1 MDDEEIIR
9 ETAKEILEHL
19 GYMVELAHDGR
30 KAIEMF
36 KKALESERPFDA
48 VIMDLT
54 IPGGMG
60 GKEAVLHLREIDPNV
75 KVIVSSG
82 YSNDPIMADC
92 RQYGFDDLVSKPYTV
107 GELSRKLFDVIHV
120 CPLP

>member
-9 ETAKEILEHL
+9 ETAKEILEHI
-19 GYMVELAHDGR
+19 GYKVELANDGNS
-30 KAIEMF
+30 AIKMYEN
-36 KKALESERPFDA
+36 ALRSGTPFDA

-60 GKEAVLHLREIDPNV
+60 GKEAVLRLREIDSHARA
-75 KVIVSSG
+75 IVSSG

-92 RQYGFDDLVSKPYTV
+92 RRFGFEEVVSKPYNV
-107 GELSRKLFDVIHV
+107 GELSRKLFDVIHGRERT
-120 CPLP
+120 